1 MACLRKRVP
10 CRHQIVNS
18 IAWLS
23 SFLFWSNHFV
33 LIFPLPGRDM
43 ICGAQGFSI
52 LVLYFSRAGLGH
64 HRPTPFNLCISVM
77 YPTDSIISSMVMKS
91 HDRILGQG
99 SCASTPSAQ
108 GVVASTIPGDKDL
121 TYPLLY
127 RAMSLQTLL
136 PRSDLLPTEVW
147 GTQYNYALPEGAR
160 TSTRWRPHFNC
171 VSFYALPQLTIFA
184 F

>member
-1 MACLRKRVP
+1 MPEEACALPASDRQLDSLAFIIPFLV
-10 CRHQIVNS
+10 Q
-18 IAWLS
+18 
-23 SFLFWSNHFV
+23 SFCFDFST
-33 LIFPLPGRDM
+33 PGPGHM

-171 VSFYALPQLTIFA
+171 VSFYALPQLIIFA